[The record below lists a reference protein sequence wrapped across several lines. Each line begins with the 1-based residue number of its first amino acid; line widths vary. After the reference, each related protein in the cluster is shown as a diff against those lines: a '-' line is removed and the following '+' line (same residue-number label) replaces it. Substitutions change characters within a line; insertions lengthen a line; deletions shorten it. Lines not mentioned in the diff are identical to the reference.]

1 MPSFYFVHVI
11 LSVVLLSVIML
22 KAIVLS
28 VFTGSGVKLNVII
41 PIVKMTIV
49 VQVFQLLRRMARIK
63 LS

>member
-1 MPSFYFVHVI
+1 M
-11 LSVVLLSVIML
+11 LSVIML

-41 PIVKMTIV
+41 PIVTV
-49 VQVFQLLRRMARIK
+49 PFAVQVFQLLRRMAIIE